1 MFTTYRD
8 SVLDYAGADGT
19 IALSIIEDL
28 FDAHGLDTAEWFD
41 IATDTEAY
49 DAETI
54 LTYLG
59 Y

>member
-19 IALSIIEDL
+19 IALKIIEQL
-28 FDAHGLDTAEWFD
+28 FDEHGLSTEEWFD

-54 LTYLG
+54 LGYLG

>member
-1 MFTTYRD
+1 MFISFRE
-8 SVLDYAGADGT
+8 SVLDYASADGT
-19 IALSIIEDL
+19 IALKIIEQL
-28 FDAHGLDTAEWFD
+28 FNDHGLSTDEWFE